1 MHLTKLYF
9 DLVLLPAVAVLPKR
23 CAHKLCKCGH
33 KLGSIAL
40 RFNIK
45 CCLGF
50 CIVDQIVGR
59 AAKFWGVV
67 LAAGSHAETRAPGKS
82 GSKIDRTESHHQD
95 WRSVDEEAGNITT
108 SLHPTALECS
118 SGSGEG

>member
-1 MHLTKLYF
+1 M
-9 DLVLLPAVAVLPKR
+9 
-23 CAHKLCKCGH
+23 
-33 KLGSIAL
+33 
-40 RFNIK
+40 
-45 CCLGF
+45 
-50 CIVDQIVGR
+50 DQIVGL

-67 LAAGSHAETRAPGKS
+67 LAAGSHAETRAPGKR
-82 GSKIDRTESHHQD
+82 GGKIDRTESHHQD